1 MRNFRWTRFSPG
13 MLLDKGWGPG
23 RTVSPPRCPGPAPPQ
38 PTPPQATP
46 PQATPPQATPPQATP
61 PQATRVLTAAVS
73 SAIAFLA
80 SAKYMLVLGL

>member
-46 PQATPPQATPPQATP
+46 PQAT
-61 PQATRVLTAAVS
+61 RVLTAAVS

>member
-38 PTPPQATP
+38 PTPPQAT
-46 PQATPPQATPPQATP
+46 
-61 PQATRVLTAAVS
+61 RVLTAAVS